1 MSNLSQKCK
10 QYLEANGYTVYGLA
24 KSSGLDRTSI
34 HRLVT
39 GSRIPS
45 LDFLTNFCDVLR
57 INPPQRK
64 EILELYEEAKV
75 GTPIFQSRKY
85 IRQML
90 SDIAVLERSRFF
102 PKASYS
108 APMLTL
114 QSETHTVLQTQNQ
127 IYTFLESAYHKE
139 ESEAYIL
146 CNFPA
151 NMPIPFFTM
160 AQQLYIKYRRKISL
174 KHLVTFSSNPH
185 VQINS
190 NCNLKTLSN
199 VLPLVFSGFANY
211 LPYYTYSQ
219 ISETD
224 CFQCVWP
231 YYLIAHDTVLVFSAD
246 FTKSILH
253 TNPVHVEMYRSE
265 MERIF
270 QDSRPLMSVSSS
282 INDSLSLYLNAK
294 LAKGP
299 VCSSMESMP
308 CFLPCLPQS
317 LLQPLFS
324 YDVDGRLQ
332 RSFPQFADAP
342 ASKASPSYFFEAG
355 LRSFLK
361 TGQIRGQM
369 SSYLPPL
376 DLEQRRSLLR
386 RFVETNNGNLQEC
399 KMLKTNFPFSENF
412 YLELLPENQLLF
424 CMFEENNRIRFILIN
439 ESSIFEAFADYLQ
452 YMSDSA
458 NSYSLLET
466 NRYILN
472 QINID

>member
-57 INPPQRK
+57 INAAQRK

-102 PKASYS
+102 PKATYS
-108 APMLTL
+108 APMFTL

-127 IYTFLESAYHKE
+127 IYTFLESVYHKV
-139 ESEAYIL
+139 ESEACIL

-160 AQQLYIKYRRKISL
+160 AQQLYIKHRRKISL

-185 VQINS
+185 MQIDS

-231 YYLIAHDTVLVFSAD
+231 YYLISNDTVLVFSAD
-246 FTKSILH
+246 FTMSILH

-265 MERIF
+265 LERIF
-270 QDSRPLMSVSSS
+270 QDSRPLMAVSSS
-282 INDSLSLYLNAK
+282 IVDSLSLYLNAK

-308 CFLPCLPQS
+308 CFLPCLPKS

-324 YDVDGRLQ
+324 YDKDGRLQ
-332 RSFPQFADAP
+332 KSFPQFANAP
-342 ASKASPSYFFEAG
+342 AQKASPTYFFEAG
-355 LRSFLK
+355 LKSFLE
-361 TGQIRGQM
+361 TGQIKGQM
-369 SSYLPPL
+369 ASYLPPL
-376 DLEQRRSLLR
+376 DPEQRSSLLR
-386 RFVETNNGNLQEC
+386 RFVETNNGSIQEC
-399 KMLKTNFPFSENF
+399 KMLKTNFPFPEHF
-412 YLELLPENQLLF
+412 YLELLPDNQLLF
-424 CMFEENNRIRFILIN
+424 CMFEENNRVRFILIN

-452 YMSDSA
+452 YMSDPA

-472 QINID
+472 QI